1 MTDTVSVIICAHLEE
16 RFPNLLDAM
25 RSVDRQTRRPDELV
39 VVIDANA
46 SLARRIRPVANGA
59 CVVELAQPSGLAAAR
74 NAGVAACSS
83 EIVMFLDDDAI
94 AHPEWVE
101 RLTATIDDPRVLGA
115 SGHSAPIWGAER
127 PAWLSDEFLW
137 TLGCSY
143 AGQPRQRVQ
152 VRNVYGGCCCLR
164 RSLFTELGGYDVR
177 LGRSHASH
185 GGGEEAELCVRA
197 QRRWPG
203 SHFEYEPLAQIDHL
217 VPVARLRLRYVLR
230 RSYDEGKMKATVA
243 WLHPGALSPEV
254 SFARTLPRAFARCV
268 GSVLAFER
276 GGVARAGAMTAMALA
291 VVAGLIVGR
300 VGHLLAPYRRRKPN
314 SATDSTTTVAPASRP
329 KTDP

>member
-1 MTDTVSVIICAHLEE
+1 VTHTVAVIICAHLEE
-16 RFPNLLDAM
+16 RFPNLVDAM

-59 CVVELAQPSGLAAAR
+59 RVVELVQPGGLAAAR

-83 EIVMFLDDDAI
+83 EIVLFLDDDAI
-94 AHPEWVE
+94 AHTEWVE

-127 PAWLSDEFLW
+127 PTWLPDEFLW

-143 AGQPRQRVQ
+143 AGQPSQRTE
-152 VRNVYGGCCCLR
+152 VRNVYGGCCGLR
-164 RSLFTELGGYDVR
+164 RSLFTELGGYDAR
-177 LGRSHASH
+177 LGRSRSSN

-197 QRRWPG
+197 QVRWPG
-203 SHFEYEPLAQIDHL
+203 SHFEYEPQAQIDHL
-217 VPVARLRLRYVLR
+217 VPAARLTLRYVLR
-230 RSYDEGKMKATVA
+230 RCYDEGKMKATVA

-276 GGVARAGAMTAMALA
+276 GGVARASGMTAMALA

-300 VGHLLAPYRRRKPN
+300 VGRLLAPYRPR
-314 SATDSTTTVAPASRP
+314 VPARLHRLS
-329 KTDP
+329 KGSLS